1 MVLLFGFGPGEAK
14 DLGEVA
20 PVTCPNCHN
29 NVFLRHLQS
38 KEAVRLYFVP
48 VVPYGTDEYLLCP
61 ICNRGLQL
69 KDGQQ
74 AAVGAMQA
82 TTAAFR
88 AGRMAPE
95 AYQAQRRTSGVSS
108 VSRPAGSRCSRR
120 RRRAQ
125 CPAAGEKTR
134 LSTSSRR
141 STVSTRPV
149 SSPTRSSRRH
159 ATPARGLTRS
169 HASRQRIAIGLT
181 GEPVAVGIRNGA
193 ITHKNDQRFSSSH
206 C

>member
-29 NVFLRHLQS
+29 NVLLHHLQS
-38 KEAVRLYFVP
+38 KKSVRLYFVP

-82 TTAAFR
+82 ATAAFR
-88 AGRMAPE
+88 AGRTTPE
-95 AYQAQRRTSGVSS
+95 AYQAQTANFWRQLGVAPGEQ
-108 VSRPAGSRCSRR
+108 VLQA
-120 RRRAQ
+120 
-125 CPAAGEKTR
+125 PAANAMPGSGGEDELVEKLASLDR
-134 LSTSSRR
+134 LHQAGELTDEEF
-141 STVSTRPV
+141 TAAK
-149 SSPTRSSRRH
+149 RH
-159 ATPARGLTRS
+159 L
-169 HASRQRIAIGLT
+169 L
-181 GEPVAVGIRNGA
+181 E
-193 ITHKNDQRFSSSH
+193 
-206 C
+206 

>member
-29 NVFLRHLQS
+29 NVFLHHLQS
-38 KEAVRLYFVP
+38 KKAVRLYFVP

-82 TTAAFR
+82 ATNAYRTGRMTADAYVAQTASFWRQLGVAPSGEQVLQSPAPDALPHTGGEDELAEKLESLDRLHR
-88 AGRMAPE
+88 AGE
-95 AYQAQRRTSGVSS
+95 LTDDEF
-108 VSRPAGSRCSRR
+108 
-120 RRRAQ
+120 
-125 CPAAGEKTR
+125 AAAK
-134 LSTSSRR
+134 
-141 STVSTRPV
+141 
-149 SSPTRSSRRH
+149 RH
-159 ATPARGLTRS
+159 LLDR
-169 HASRQRIAIGLT
+169 
-181 GEPVAVGIRNGA
+181 
-193 ITHKNDQRFSSSH
+193 
-206 C
+206 

>member
-29 NVFLRHLQS
+29 NVFLHHLQS
-38 KEAVRLYFVP
+38 KKAVCLYFVP

-82 TTAAFR
+82 ATAAYR
-88 AGRMAPE
+88 AGRATPD
-95 AYQAQRRTSGVSS
+95 AYQAQTTNFWRQLGLAPTGEQ
-108 VSRPAGSRCSRR
+108 ALQ
-120 RRRAQ
+120 A
-125 CPAAGEKTR
+125 PAASAMPGTGGEAELVEKLASLDR
-134 LSTSSRR
+134 LHQAGELTDEEF
-141 STVSTRPV
+141 TAAK
-149 SSPTRSSRRH
+149 RH
-159 ATPARGLTRS
+159 LLKG
-169 HASRQRIAIGLT
+169 
-181 GEPVAVGIRNGA
+181 
-193 ITHKNDQRFSSSH
+193 
-206 C
+206 